1 MELHF
6 FAQQKVAE
14 NQVSMYSF
22 EAGNSEVFGSYL
34 LRLRL
39 FRHGLDDFY
48 SQSFTQMGAGSIL
61 DADVL
66 GKKQYSALV
75 LLEAL

>member
-48 SQSFTQMGAGSIL
+48 SQSFTQMGAGSIP
-61 DADVL
+61 DACVR
-66 GKKQYSALV
+66 KKQYSALV